1 MPDEIR
7 CLAMTSKGIEDIA
20 GMEVREITGKE
31 CGIRDSCI
39 IFSTGDIK
47 DLCLV
52 SYKSQSIDKAILLLL
67 DSAFN
72 SFGDIISAI
81 KNAVEGIADNPVKKS
96 NAKKTKNKPHQ
107 NKIGKI
113 IADFGPKTFVVR
125 CRREGNHDFSS
136 VDVEMEAGK
145 LIEKNFSLK
154 LDFKSPEIIF
164 FCYMLQNEFYFGID
178 FSGMELQKRQYKIYA
193 QPNSLRATIAYALM
207 RLSGYRKNEALLD
220 PFAGDGVVMI
230 EAALYSSGL
239 SPNYYSKDKFAFTR
253 YAYKENLRKFL
264 EKQDKKPS
272 AKGEIMGFDS
282 MFKYVDY
289 ARKNAK
295 IAGVH
300 DFIRLSR
307 IEMEWLD
314 VKLKEK
320 SIDRIAA
327 KLPSSIKAANDKL
340 LGNLFYQAEYIL
352 KGNGAMAILT
362 YYPDIVK
369 ECASK
374 SKFVLKHERKVW
386 SGKQELG
393 ILVFGKISSS
403 RIMNDGNIVGI
414 R

>member
-1 MPDEIR
+1 MKDEIR
-7 CLAMTSKGIEDIA
+7 CLAITSKGIEDVA
-20 GMEVREITGKE
+20 GMELGEITGKE
-31 CGIRDSCI
+31 CSIKDGCLVFRTKDIR
-39 IFSTGDIK
+39 

-52 SYKSQSIDKAILLLL
+52 SYKSQSIDKAMLLLL
-67 DSAFN
+67 DSGFN
-72 SFGDIISAI
+72 TSEDIISSI
-81 KNAVEGIADNPVKKS
+81 KNYIIGGTAGNPAKKS
-96 NAKKTKNKPHQ
+96 DSKKIKAKNSPHED
-107 NKIGKI
+107 KIGKI
-113 IADFGPKTFVVR
+113 IAGFRPKTFVVR
-125 CRREGNHDFSS
+125 CRREGTHDFSS

-164 FCYMLQNEFYFGID
+164 FCYITQKEFYFGID

-207 RLSGYRKNEALLD
+207 RLSGYRKGETMLD

-253 YAYKENLRKFL
+253 YAYKESLRKFL
-264 EKQDKKPS
+264 EKQDRKPS
-272 AKGEIMGFDS
+272 VKGEVIGFDS

-300 DFIRLSR
+300 DLIRLSR
-307 IEMEWLD
+307 VEMEWLD

-320 SIDRIAA
+320 SIDRIAS
-327 KLPSSIKAANDKL
+327 KLPSGIKAANDRL
-340 LGNLFYQAEYIL
+340 LGNLFYQAAYVL
-352 KGNGAMAILT
+352 KDKGAMAILT

-374 SKFVLKHERKVW
+374 RKFALKHERKVW
-386 SGKQELG
+386 SGKQELS
-393 ILVFGKISSS
+393 ILVFVKG
-403 RIMNDGNIVGI
+403 
-414 R
+414 